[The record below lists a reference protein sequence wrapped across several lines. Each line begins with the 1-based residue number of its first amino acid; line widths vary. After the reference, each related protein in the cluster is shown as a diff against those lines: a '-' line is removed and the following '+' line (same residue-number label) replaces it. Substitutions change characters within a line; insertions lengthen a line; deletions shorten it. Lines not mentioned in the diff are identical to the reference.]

1 MSAEEL
7 IAALAANLKGRE
19 HQRKREE
26 MPAIGLIAEDGTE
39 IVVTL
44 AAHHREGCVR

>member
-7 IAALAANLKGRE
+7 IEALAARLKARDGE
-19 HQRKREE
+19 RKRET
-26 MPAIGLIAEDGTE
+26 MPAIGLIADDGTE

-44 AAHHREGCVR
+44 AAHLRDGVIE

>member
-26 MPAIGLIAEDGTE
+26 MPAVTLEAQDGTKL
-39 IVVTL
+39 VVTL
-44 AAHHREGCVR
+44 ERHHRDGVVQ